1 MPSCYADAADW
12 MGNFLL
18 DLKFAPGSVL
28 TPYMS
33 TAQPKWRTEADR
45 VVAVQKRVQ
54 AISPAFLSAVSVG
67 PLSYVLK
74 ELLPQQDRLSL
85 NLWDGK
91 LRRLES
97 VMRTMGSIVAW
108 AQLRSG
114 GRQGAA
120 CKRLKALKTW
130 ARGRS
135 VIFLAAA
142 KNLI

>member
-1 MPSCYADAADW
+1 MPSCHADAADW
-12 MGNFLL
+12 IGNFLL

-45 VVAVQKRVQ
+45 VVAVRK
-54 AISPAFLSAVSVG
+54 ASAGNFAGVLVSGERWPSV
-67 PLSYVLK
+67 LLLK

-97 VMRTMGSIVAW
+97 GMRTKGSIVAW

-114 GRQGAA
+114 SRQGAT